1 MGQGSDNDD
10 DENRHDLTRIED
22 LSEFLHEE
30 DPQLE
35 SILEDLQGQ
44 FNHTESAPLTEIDSL
59 SEVNGD
65 LEMEEEKDL
74 PPLPTGLDEGLEET
88 PEDIPP
94 SFSDDEATFTNN
106 DPFEA
111 GEFNQTDLSTEMPL
125 DDDQSSSEDESISFD
140 DPPSFYQEN
149 SETESSFID
158 PPLAPE
164 KFDEVKTFAQN
175 FSYGQ
180 ILGGGNPP
188 FSLLLR
194 NLIYHEDK
202 EDIMTLLNEFGLINE
217 ANREDTH
224 KALELGSLLIPQISE
239 YSAIV
244 LAHKLRRFDC
254 DLEIGLSDEIHPSKN
269 GEINPRGLIKKE
281 SLHQNKTEHFIL
293 GPEEIRLE
301 DIIVSTT
308 PSLVGYIIKKY
319 IGVQTAF
326 SIIDEEE
333 LERERY
339 IQEHKR
345 SSDPIPFPEMPL
357 FEETQASSFAHLF
370 LDLADQLKNKA
381 VKERANAILGLSYQ
395 LTPLPFLKS
404 DGSQK
409 CYQLTCSAT
418 LAVVQI
424 ES

>member
-149 SETESSFID
+149 SETESS
-158 PPLAPE
+158 L
-164 KFDEVKTFAQN
+164 
-175 FSYGQ
+175 S
-180 ILGGGNPP
+180 IL
-188 FSLLLR
+188 L
-194 NLIYHEDK
+194 
-202 EDIMTLLNEFGLINE
+202 
-217 ANREDTH
+217 
-224 KALELGSLLIPQISE
+224 
-239 YSAIV
+239 
-244 LAHKLRRFDC
+244 
-254 DLEIGLSDEIHPSKN
+254 
-269 GEINPRGLIKKE
+269 
-281 SLHQNKTEHFIL
+281 
-293 GPEEIRLE
+293 
-301 DIIVSTT
+301 
-308 PSLVGYIIKKY
+308 
-319 IGVQTAF
+319 
-326 SIIDEEE
+326 
-333 LERERY
+333 
-339 IQEHKR
+339 
-345 SSDPIPFPEMPL
+345 FP
-357 FEETQASSFAHLF
+357 
-370 LDLADQLKNKA
+370 LKNFM
-381 VKERANAILGLSYQ
+381 I
-395 LTPLPFLKS
+395 
-404 DGSQK
+404 
-409 CYQLTCSAT
+409 
-418 LAVVQI
+418 
-424 ES
+424 